1 MKSESLNG
9 VLTFVLGVFVV
20 LGVFFSLKVAFATHE
35 TRTLQNEALQDNA
48 RLIWAKSLVADVQ
61 AYNQR
66 YPSVELTH
74 LLQSLQ
80 AKPAPATH

>member
-20 LGVFFSLKVAFATHE
+20 LGVYFALKVAFATHE
-35 TRTLQNEALQDNA
+35 TRNLQNQALIANA
-48 RLIWAKSLVADVQ
+48 RLTAARSLVADVQ

-66 YPSVELTH
+66 YPSVEMTH

-80 AKPAPATH
+80 KPASQQ